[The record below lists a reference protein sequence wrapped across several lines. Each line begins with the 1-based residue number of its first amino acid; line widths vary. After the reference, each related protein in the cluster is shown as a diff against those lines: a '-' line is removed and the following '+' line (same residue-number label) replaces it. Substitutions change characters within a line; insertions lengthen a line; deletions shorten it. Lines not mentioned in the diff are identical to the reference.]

1 MHDPVIRV
9 DGLAK
14 RYPLGGGAPYGLL
27 SEKIG
32 TALKSP
38 WQRLLRRPDASPPAG
53 AGAEDPWLWA
63 LRDVS
68 FEVAPGEVMGIVGRN
83 GAGKSTLLKILARI
97 TTPTAGRA
105 EIAGRVASLL
115 EVGTGFHPEFTG
127 RENVY
132 LNGAVLGL
140 SRRAIRKQFD
150 DIVAFA
156 ELARFIDTPVKFY
169 SSGMVVRLGFAVS
182 AHLLADIVIID
193 EVLAV
198 GDLAFR
204 EKCED
209 VIHRLPAAGRTVLV
223 VSHNNETVRRL
234 ADRCIY
240 LDGGTIK
247 AIGPTGEVLEAYEKD
262 VFGISSRV
270 RQLAGP
276 QVDAPEP
283 VVTVTG
289 IRIKGAEGGAAGT
302 VRADAPMSVSF
313 DIAATEE
320 VPDAEIFASIF
331 RGPAIVTGAASGPSL
346 GLVRLTPNQ
355 VYSVTLR
362 YPKMPLTKGP
372 TSFAVM
378 VRQRK
383 GRNLYA
389 NVSQWVSVDFAV
401 DGADPIGTEVCTYAP
416 DWTLEKG
423 VNSNDG
429 SSPANSSEE

>member
-1 MHDPVIRV
+1 MPDPVIRV

-105 EIAGRVASLL
+105 EIVGRVASLL

-132 LNGAVLGL
+132 LNGAILGL
-140 SRRAIRKQFD
+140 SRHAIRKQFD

-156 ELARFIDTPVKFY
+156 ELTRFIDTPVKFY

-209 VIHRLPAAGRTVLV
+209 VIHRLPATGRTVLV
-223 VSHNNETVRRL
+223 VSHNSETIRRL
-234 ADRCIY
+234 ADRCLY
-240 LDGGTIK
+240 LEEGRVKQVGKSD
-247 AIGPTGEVLEAYEKD
+247 EVLQQYHRD
-262 VFGISSRV
+262 VFGEVPGRTVQTDSAEAETVLPRFPLVIENAAVSGPGVVDGMYLLPDEPVRLAFDLVARAEVPAADIRVAVVRDPTVLSVDDSPSRLGPLSLAPGQRRRFVIDYPAIPLVEGHCAIRIRV
-270 RQLAGP
+270 RRDPATGSDRPISGVCSINLMVKDATTTRGHVVLA
-276 QVDAPEP
+276 QSWREVDP
-283 VVTVTG
+283 
-289 IRIKGAEGGAAGT
+289 AE
-302 VRADAPMSVSF
+302 VR
-313 DIAATEE
+313 
-320 VPDAEIFASIF
+320 
-331 RGPAIVTGAASGPSL
+331 
-346 GLVRLTPNQ
+346 
-355 VYSVTLR
+355 
-362 YPKMPLTKGP
+362 
-372 TSFAVM
+372 
-378 VRQRK
+378 
-383 GRNLYA
+383 
-389 NVSQWVSVDFAV
+389 
-401 DGADPIGTEVCTYAP
+401 
-416 DWTLEKG
+416 
-423 VNSNDG
+423 
-429 SSPANSSEE
+429 

>member
-132 LNGAVLGL
+132 LNGAILGL
-140 SRRAIRKQFD
+140 SRHAIRKQFD

-169 SSGMVVRLGFAVS
+169 SSGMLVRLGFAVS
-182 AHLLADIVIID
+182 VHLLADIVIID

-209 VIHRLPAAGRTVLV
+209 VIHRLPATGRTVLV
-223 VSHNNETVRRL
+223 VSHN
-234 ADRCIY
+234 
-240 LDGGTIK
+240 
-247 AIGPTGEVLEAYEKD
+247 
-262 VFGISSRV
+262 S
-270 RQLAGP
+270 
-276 QVDAPEP
+276 
-283 VVTVTG
+283 
-289 IRIKGAEGGAAGT
+289 
-302 VRADAPMSVSF
+302 
-313 DIAATEE
+313 
-320 VPDAEIFASIF
+320 
-331 RGPAIVTGAASGPSL
+331 
-346 GLVRLTPNQ
+346 
-355 VYSVTLR
+355 
-362 YPKMPLTKGP
+362 
-372 TSFAVM
+372 
-378 VRQRK
+378 
-383 GRNLYA
+383 
-389 NVSQWVSVDFAV
+389 
-401 DGADPIGTEVCTYAP
+401 
-416 DWTLEKG
+416 
-423 VNSNDG
+423 
-429 SSPANSSEE
+429 

>member
-1 MHDPVIRV
+1 VPDPVIRV
-9 DGLAK
+9 DGLTK

-32 TALKSP
+32 TTLKSP
-38 WQRLLRRPDASPPAG
+38 WQRLLRRSDASPPA
-53 AGAEDPWLWA
+53 AAEDPWLWA

-68 FEVAPGEVMGIVGRN
+68 FEVGPGEVMGIVGRN

-115 EVGTGFHPEFTG
+115 EVGTGFHPELTG

-156 ELARFIDTPVKFY
+156 ELERFIDTPVKFY
-169 SSGMVVRLGFAVS
+169 SSGMLVRLGFAVS

-234 ADRCIY
+234 ANRCIY
-240 LDGGTIK
+240 LKDGRIQE
-247 AIGPTGEVLEAYEKD
+247 IGPTDEVLEAYETD
-262 VFGISSRV
+262 VFGISGGV
-270 RQLAGP
+270 RHLASP

-289 IRIKGAEGGAAGT
+289 IRIKEVDGGGPGT
-302 VRADAPMSVSF
+302 VRASAPFTVSF
-313 DIAATEE
+313 DLAATEE
-320 VPDAEIFASIF
+320 VSDTEIFVSIF
-331 RGPAIVTGAASGPSL
+331 RGTAILTGAASGSSL
-346 GLVRLTPNQ
+346 GPVDLSPDHD
-355 VYSVTLR
+355 YSVTLR
-362 YPKMPLTKGP
+362 FPGLPLTKGP

-378 VRQRK
+378 VRQRM
-383 GRNLYA
+383 GRDRYT
-389 NVSQWVSVDFAV
+389 NVSQWVSAGFAV
-401 DGADPIGTEVCTYAP
+401 DGPNPIGMEVCNYPP
-416 DWTLEKG
+416 DWTFEKG
-423 VNSNDG
+423 RISEADH
-429 SSPANSSEE
+429 SQIDSPNT

>member
-1 MHDPVIRV
+1 MPDPVIRV

-27 SEKIG
+27 SEKVG
-32 TALKSP
+32 TALKRP
-38 WQRLLRRPDASPPAG
+38 FQRLLQRAEAARPAA

-83 GAGKSTLLKILARI
+83 GAGKSTLLKILVRI

-169 SSGMVVRLGFAVS
+169 SSGMLVRLGFAVS

-240 LDGGTIK
+240 LDSGTIK

-262 VFGISSRV
+262 VFGIASRV

-289 IRIKGAEGGAAGT
+289 VRIKGAEGGAAGT

-389 NVSQWVSVDFAV
+389 NVSQWVSEDFAV
-401 DGADPIGTEVCTYAP
+401 DGADPIGTEVCEFPP
-416 DWTLEKG
+416 DWTFEKTEASAA
-423 VNSNDG
+423 V
-429 SSPANSSEE
+429 SPPGKCHSP